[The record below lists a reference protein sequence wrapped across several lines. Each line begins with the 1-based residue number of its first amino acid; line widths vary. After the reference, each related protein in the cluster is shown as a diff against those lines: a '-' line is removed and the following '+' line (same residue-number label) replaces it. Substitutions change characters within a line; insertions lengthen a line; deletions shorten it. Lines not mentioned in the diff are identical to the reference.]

1 MSYNAFSSV
10 YDLLMANVDYERIS
24 RRICSLLHENGVSG
38 GLLLDDACGTGTL
51 ALKMSENGFDV
62 IAADKSADM
71 LMEAREKAARQDRD
85 ILFLCQDM
93 TNLDLYGTVKAVV
106 CTLDSLNH
114 LKNISEF
121 EKAVKTAALFLEEDG
136 IFVFD
141 VNTVYKHREVLANN
155 AFVYD
160 VENVFC
166 VWQNELKNDTVKI
179 NLDFFVEK
187 NGKYER
193 FSECFSETAFEK
205 EKIISVCENAG
216 LETIGIFDGY
226 SENPVKDNSERA
238 VFVLKRKKK

>member
-121 EKAVKTAALFLEEDG
+121 EKAVKNAALFLEEDG

-155 AFVYD
+155 TFVYD